1 MSDLSA
7 IPLSVNPNGDP
18 PNFAHGASLQPAVL
32 ASGIVFITVSI
43 LFVLIRVG
51 TSLYNSRKLFLDDC
65 KYQDILLED
74 AVSSH

>member
-1 MSDLSA
+1 MSDLSS

-18 PNFAHGASLQPAVL
+18 PNFANGASLQPAVL
-32 ASGIVFITVSI
+32 ASGIAFITISI

-65 KYQDILLED
+65 KCQCILL
-74 AVSSH
+74 AYAMSSY